1 MDNNR
6 IDVDLVQ
13 RLTETFLYTTAADID
28 AAIFRVIMAFDVPHL
43 VYNSTRKSFVKYKG
57 TASLF
62 GTADDKANLF
72 RERLE
77 LINQRLQ
84 VRPCFPS

>member
-1 MDNNR
+1 M
-6 IDVDLVQ
+6 DLVQ

-28 AAIFRVIMAFDVPHL
+28 AEIVKVISAYEVPHL
-43 VYNSTRKSFVKYKG
+43 VYNSTRKSFVKTKG
-57 TASLF
+57 TTSLF

-77 LINQRLQ
+77 LISQRLQ
-84 VRPCFPS
+84 VRS